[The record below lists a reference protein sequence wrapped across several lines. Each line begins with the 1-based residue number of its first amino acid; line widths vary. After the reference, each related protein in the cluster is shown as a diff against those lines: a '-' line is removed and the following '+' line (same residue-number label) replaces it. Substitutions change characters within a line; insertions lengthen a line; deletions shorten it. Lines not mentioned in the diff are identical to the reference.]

1 VEDVT
6 DGGIAGRSP
15 VVEETVVDHW
25 TARAE
30 VAEAVDGVLIPT
42 DHDECDHQVA
52 AEKSGYVLTAAAGSP
67 RVR

>member
-1 VEDVT
+1 
-6 DGGIAGRSP
+6 

-30 VAEAVDGVLIPT
+30 VAEAVGAVLIPT
-42 DHDECDHQVA
+42 DHDECDYQVA
-52 AEKSGYVLTAAAGSP
+52 AEKSGYVLTVAAGSP